1 MNDVFKRHDVK
12 NDGEIWE
19 EVWRRGFKGLEE
31 VVLLDERRGFED
43 VLPEVKE
50 SLVEALSDLIF
61 EKNLV
66 VQRHRSRRR

>member
-31 VVLLDERRGFED
+31 VVLFNERRRFED
-43 VLPEVKE
+43 VLTKVEE
-50 SLVEALSDLIF
+50 DLIEALGDLVF

-66 VQRHRSRRR
+66 VQRHRSRR